1 MCLGIDKRVRVY
13 GKLIHLVGTLALE
26 NGHSVTTRLTPI
38 WGKTSSARHLVMLCP
53 SIWMVTDEPI

>member
-26 NGHSVTTRLTPI
+26 YGWSPMNQFKIGRKCWIPL
-38 WGKTSSARHLVMLCP
+38 
-53 SIWMVTDEPI
+53 